1 MPCLYNKKHN
11 KKNEYMK
18 IAIIGYGKMGK
29 EIEKIAIERNHEIIL
44 TIDEN
49 NLSAITKENLKKA
62 DVAIDFS
69 TPESAYNN
77 ILDCFAAGV
86 PVVSGT
92 TGWLKNYDNAVA
104 ECKKQKLTFFY
115 ASNFSLGVNI
125 FFEINKHLAKIMNK
139 YSDYEVTIEEAHH
152 IHKIDAPSGTAISLA
167 NDIIKNVKRKNSWT
181 RTIPDKENIH
191 ILSTRKGNIPGI
203 HTIIYD
209 SYVDKLEIKH
219 TAKNRKGFALG
230 AILAAE
236 FIQNKT
242 GVFSMSDLL
251 N

>member
-1 MPCLYNKKHN
+1 
-11 KKNEYMK
+11 MK
-18 IAIIGYGKMGK
+18 IAIIGYGKMGT
-29 EIEKIAIERNHEIIL
+29 EIEKIAIERNHEIVLKIN
-44 TIDEN
+44 DK
-49 NLSAITKENLKKA
+49 NLSDFSTENLKNA

-69 TPESAYNN
+69 TPKSAYGN
-77 ILDCFAAGV
+77 ILKCFESGV
-86 PVVSGT
+86 SVVAGT
-92 TGWLKNYDNAVA
+92 TGWLQNYDNAVA
-104 ECKKQKLTFFY
+104 ECKKQKLAFFY

-139 YSDYEVTIEEAHH
+139 YSDYDITIEEAHH
-152 IHKIDAPSGTAISLA
+152 IHKIDAPSGTAITLA
-167 NDIIKNVKRKNSWT
+167 NDIIKNIDRKKAWNKT
-181 RTIPDKENIH
+181 NKDKNEIQ
-191 ILSTRKGNIPGI
+191 ISSVREGNIPGT

-242 GVFSMSDLL
+242 GVFGMSDLL
-251 N
+251 NL

>member
-1 MPCLYNKKHN
+1 
-11 KKNEYMK
+11 MK

-29 EIEKIAIERNHEIIL
+29 EIEKIAIERNHEVVL
-44 TIDEN
+44 KIDEN
-49 NLSAITKENLKKA
+49 NLSFFTKENLKKA

-69 TPESAYNN
+69 TPETVYNN
-77 ILDCFAAGV
+77 ILNCFAAGV
-86 PVVSGT
+86 PVVAGT
-92 TGWLKNYDNAVA
+92 TGWLQNYDNAVA
-104 ECKKQKLTFFY
+104 ECNKQNLAFFY

-125 FFEINKHLAKIMNK
+125 FFEINKHLAKMMNK
-139 YSDYEVTIEEAHH
+139 YSDYEITIEEAHH
-152 IHKIDAPSGTAISLA
+152 IHKIDAPSGTAITLA
-167 NDIIKNVKRKNSWT
+167 NDIIKNVDRKNSWNKNQ
-181 RTIPDKENIH
+181 PDKKEIQ
-191 ILSTRKGNIPGI
+191 ISSIRKGNIPGI

-242 GVFSMSDLL
+242 GVFGMSDLL
-251 N
+251 NL

>member
-1 MPCLYNKKHN
+1 
-11 KKNEYMK
+11 MK

-29 EIEKIAIERNHEIIL
+29 EIEKIAIERNHKIVL
-44 TIDEN
+44 KIDEN
-49 NLSAITKENLKKA
+49 NLSVLTNENLKKA

-69 TPESAYNN
+69 TPKSAYNN
-77 ILDCFAAGV
+77 ILNCFAAGV

-104 ECKKQKLTFFY
+104 ECKKQNIAFFY

-125 FFEINKHLAKIMNK
+125 FFEVNKHLAKIMNK
-139 YSDYEVTIEEAHH
+139 YSDYEINIEEAHH
-152 IHKIDAPSGTAISLA
+152 NYKIDVPSGTAITLA
-167 NDIIKNVKRKNSWT
+167 NDIIKNVERKNLWT
-181 RTIPDKENIH
+181 RDIPDKKDIH

-209 SYVDKLEIKH
+209 SYVDTLEIKH

-230 AILAAE
+230 AIIAAE
-236 FIQNKT
+236 FIHNKT
-242 GVFSMSDLL
+242 GVFGMSDLL
-251 N
+251 NL